1 MVIHNKHEQRVQRW
15 YLKAG
20 RRGDNLWDHV
30 AVEVEWRLKEMHAT
44 NSYKNIMDESL

>member
-1 MVIHNKHEQRVQRW
+1 M
-15 YLKAG
+15 G
-20 RRGDNLWDHV
+20 REMSMIGENIKLGYMHV